1 MGTGKSV
8 VGQLVASQLNQPFC
22 DLDLKIA
29 ASFGD
34 ISTLFKEKGEQVF
47 RQREFELF
55 ATEVAKDPQLI
66 STGGGV
72 ITHQPSLDILKHQS
86 QVVWLRAEFE
96 TVMHRIQNDVG
107 NERPLAGD
115 GVKDRFDSRQDIYSS
130 VSNVVID
137 VDELSVQ
144 EVAEKIINR
153 YG

>member
-1 MGTGKSV
+1 MI
-8 VGQLVASQLNQPFC
+8 
-22 DLDLKIA
+22 LDLKIA

-47 RQREFELF
+47 TRQREFELF

-115 GVKDRFDSRQDIYSS
+115 GVKDRFDFSS
-130 VSNVVID
+130 GY
-137 VDELSVQ
+137 LFFCF
-144 EVAEKIINR
+144 
-153 YG
+153 